1 MIEKYLNKKIT
12 RLDLEKRMLTGS
24 LKNQYDKLLPR
35 SKQDSIAKI
44 NLRLQDSVAKIK
56 RQRDS
61 INNKKVVK
69 IDSLKSIQ

>member
-1 MIEKYLNKKIT
+1 
-12 RLDLEKRMLTGS
+12 MLTGS